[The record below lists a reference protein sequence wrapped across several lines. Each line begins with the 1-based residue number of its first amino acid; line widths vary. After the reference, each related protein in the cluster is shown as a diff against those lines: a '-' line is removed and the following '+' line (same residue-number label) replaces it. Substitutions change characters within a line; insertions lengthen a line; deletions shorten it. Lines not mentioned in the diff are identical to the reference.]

1 MTAPTSPTPA
11 PAYPDRPSIGIIGS
25 GHIGS
30 NLARLLVKAG
40 HTVTVSFSK
49 DPGKPAKLADDIGA
63 TAADPATAA
72 RSDVVVI
79 SVPFAIV
86 DNAIEQAGGPVD
98 RGADGV

>member
-30 NLARLLVKAG
+30 NLARLLVKA
-40 HTVTVSFSK
+40 TVTVSFSK